1 MTEFSYGDGPYL
13 WDLLPS
19 VGAHLG
25 VTGFDHDLIGLPSS
39 RRYVVVLI
47 DGLGWDLTL
56 RSCAQAASMASAI
69 GDATKLSVCLPSTT
83 AASLMSLWTGVQ
95 PGSHGILGFSFDMGL
110 DNPQP
115 SSRKVATPL
124 SFKEP
129 IEAAACIMDTL
140 VDQGVS
146 VSCVVPAE
154 HVHSGL
160 TLMGTRTAEIIGID
174 ILDSPARIQATL
186 TASRQGSQSLVY
198 VYEPRLD
205 QTGHK
210 RGVASGQWAQVLSEV
225 DAFLE
230 DLRSRLDDDVCL
242 LVTGD
247 HGMVDISVDSRVEI
261 DTDPVLS
268 QDLRLV
274 GGEARFRHLYTDHPR
289 AVVQRWRE
297 FCGTDASVMI
307 RSEAID
313 SGLFG
318 PVDPKYLTRIGDV
331 VVVAQTTAYLTKSFP
346 GEYSL
351 VGMHGGWTSA
361 ERYVPLLVDPG

>member
-1 MTEFSYGDGPYL
+1 MSEFSYGDGPYL

-25 VTGFDHDLIGLPSS
+25 VSGYDHDLIGLPSS
-39 RRYVVVLI
+39 RRYVVVLV
-47 DGLGWDLTL
+47 DGLGWDITL
-56 RSCAQAASMASAI
+56 RACAQAPSIASVI
-69 GDATKLSVCLPSTT
+69 GDAAKLSVCMPTTT
-83 AASLMSLWTGVQ
+83 AASLMSLWTSVL
-95 PGSHGILGFSFDMGL
+95 PGSHGIMGFSFDMGQ
-110 DNPQP
+110 D

-129 IEAAACIMDTL
+129 IESASSVLDAMAA
-140 VDQGVS
+140 QGVS

-160 TLMGTRTAEIIGID
+160 TLMGTRAAEMIGVD
-174 ILDSPARIQATL
+174 VTDSPARIDATVS
-186 TASRQGSQSLVY
+186 ASQRGNQSVVY
-198 VYEPRLD
+198 VYESRLD

-210 RGVASGQWAQVLSEV
+210 RGVASQQWATVLTNI

-247 HGMVDISVDSRVEI
+247 HGMVDVPSHARIEI
-261 DTDPVLS
+261 DTDPVLN

-274 GGEARFRHLYTDHPR
+274 GGEARFRHLYTDHPQ
-289 AVVQRWRE
+289 AVLERWRE
-297 FCGTDASVMI
+297 FCGADASVMK
-307 RSEAID
+307 RRVAID

-318 PVDPKYLTRIGDV
+318 PVDPAYLTRIGDV
-331 VVVAQTTAYLTKSFP
+331 VVVAHTTAYLTKSFP